1 MKEERAASDVSAVGQ
16 FCDRLIFALFTSML
30 CVTPFVY
37 HKHMDASVAFRQ
49 PKETALQV
57 LGILIIGTWLVKFI
71 EAGKFPILR
80 RPSGAGGWLGV
91 LKRFPV
97 AAPMAMLVIACLLS
111 LINVASYFY
120 FWDTM
125 LSVLVG
131 ISTCLILYDVLKNNY
146 RRILACLG
154 LIAIA
159 ASFMGGY
166 CMLQYYN
173 LDPLFVPRKA
183 EYAGRTVSSGFIDN
197 PNTVSGYLVAAL
209 PILLGIFFFARRK
222 EVRIYGLVGAVAL
235 FGGLLSACTR
245 GALIAGVF
253 AVAIFLGLMFWA
265 SRFSRAEK
273 RIIMIG
279 TVIIIAFIASYTA
292 INPFIY
298 NRIANLK
305 SVLSLRTNTRYVE
318 WASGK
323 RMVSDHFLVGLGLGN
338 FKYYYLEYRGDA
350 ARETEF
356 IGRWEKANQAHNE
369 YVQVASELGFLGL
382 FAMFWLIGSFTWFVV
397 RELIK
402 SKKLMRE
409 LDEAQGLIEQRRVAL
424 LIGFL
429 CSFLALAGHC
439 AFMFPLH
446 IVPSAVIGI
455 FVIAMAVAVARTPR
469 SSFDVSASSVK
480 GGLFNETDYGPFV
493 SGVFVLG
500 GLLAIPVLWSE
511 PPRINMTYGEALP
524 WAIGACLVILA
535 SFRRNGTVSW
545 LRAIPA
551 AGAMVVAEAFLAKTD
566 SVPALTAFAVFAL
579 FALMVCG
586 YVGIGIGRLIRQE
599 GS

>member
-1 MKEERAASDVSAVGQ
+1 MVGRL
-16 FCDRLIFALFTSML
+16 CDRLMFALFVSML

-37 HKHMDASVAFRQ
+37 HKHMDASVAFRR

-57 LGILIIGTWLVKFI
+57 LGILIIGAWLVKFI
-71 EAGKFPILR
+71 EAGKFRTLLR
-80 RPSGAGGWLGV
+80 PGEWLGA
-91 LKRFPV
+91 LRRFPV
-97 AAPMAMLVIACLLS
+97 AAPMAMLLIACLLS
-111 LINVASYFY
+111 LANVASYFY
-120 FWDTM
+120 FWDT
-125 LSVLVG
+125 LLDVVVG
-131 ISTCLILYDVLKNNY
+131 ISSCLILYDVLKMRY
-146 RRILACLG
+146 RRILASLG

-222 EVRIYGLVGAVAL
+222 EVRVYGLVGAVAIS
-235 FGGLLSACTR
+235 GGLLSACTR
-245 GALIAGVF
+245 GALIAGAL
-253 AVAIFLGLMFWA
+253 AVIIFLGLMFWA
-265 SRFSRAEK
+265 SRFSRTEK
-273 RIIMIG
+273 RIIAIG
-279 TVIIIAFIASYTA
+279 TVIIIAFVAAYTV

-323 RMVSDHFLVGLGLGN
+323 RMIADHFLVGLGLGN

-350 ARETEF
+350 ARETDF

-369 YVQVASELGFLGL
+369 YVQVASELGFFGL
-382 FAMFWLIGSFTWFVV
+382 FAMFWIIGSFSWFVL
-397 RELIK
+397 RELVK

-409 LDEAQGLIEQRRVAL
+409 LDESQGRLEQRRVAL

-429 CSFLALAGHC
+429 CSLLALAGHC

-455 FVIAMAVAVARTPR
+455 FVIAMAVAVARMPR
-469 SSFDVSASSVK
+469 SSFEVSDSSVK
-480 GGLFNETDYGPFV
+480 TGLFNKADYGPFM

-500 GLLAIPVLWSE
+500 GLLAVPIIWSV
-511 PPRINMTYGEALP
+511 PARINMTYGQALP

-535 SFRRNGTVSW
+535 AFRRDGTVSW

-551 AGAMVVAEAFLAKTD
+551 AGAMILAEAFLAGTN

-579 FALMVCG
+579 FALMVSG
-586 YVGIGIGRLIRQE
+586 YVGVGIGRLIRQE
-599 GS
+599 EA